1 MPQDSLKIPD
11 KYKKSQV
18 VSLFIIYILFFEKWD
33 LRQLTTGGADPVKL

>member
-18 VSLFIIYILFFEKWD
+18 VSLFIIYILFFEKRD
-33 LRQLTTGGADPVKL
+33 LWQLTTGGADPVKL